1 MLTVEEVKEALKE
14 SPFFEKWGDENDL
27 EEIIGRMEAYIDP
40 FSLYN
45 YNVSHAVGE
54 VYGGVADGSWLIAHS
69 KK

>member
-14 SPFFEKWGDENDL
+14 SPFFEKWGEGDDL

-45 YNVSHAVGE
+45 YNVSNAVGE
-54 VYGGVADGSWLIAHS
+54 VYGGMVDGFWFLYSQP
-69 KK
+69 